1 MVAGDNMHLMVGQE
15 GGRFLGVEGY
25 LVQDLEGTAREI
37 CEEKGRGVEVGV
49 AGQFV

>member
-1 MVAGDNMHLMVGQE
+1 MHLLVGQE
-15 GGRFLGVEGY
+15 GGRILGVEGY

-37 CEEKGRGVEVGV
+37 CEENGRGVEVGV

>member
-1 MVAGDNMHLMVGQE
+1 MHLLVGHE

-25 LVQDLEGTAREI
+25 LVQDLEGTAGEI
-37 CEEKGRGVEVGV
+37 SEEKGRGVEVGV

>member
-1 MVAGDNMHLMVGQE
+1 MVAGDNMHFMVGQE